1 MKDLKYYIIG
11 SVVLLVF
18 YVMAQFNK
26 PKEIDWTETLS
37 NNDTI
42 PFGTY
47 VAYKQIND
55 IFPGADV
62 VTKREPVYNVLNGSS
77 YKNATYIIISN
88 TANLN
93 KQDYDKLTT
102 FVKNG
107 NDVFIAA
114 TSFGPYFNK
123 ELKVQTQIIFNSDDA
138 VRISFVSKDL
148 STTQYAIEKNC
159 THNYFIRF
167 DTTKA
172 IVLGQ
177 NERHLSNYIKF
188 AMGKGNLYLNA
199 NPLMF
204 SNYSILQEQG
214 AAYSATALSFVK
226 NRSNVIWDEYYSRGR
241 EEVNNDMRV
250 FLKNPGLRWAFN
262 IAFFSLIAFVLYQM
276 KRRQRIIPVIEPL
289 TNTTVEFANVVGQ
302 VYYEQRNNGNIAP
315 KKISYFLEHLR
326 AQYNIRT
333 NVLDDEFTQLLA
345 QKSGTD
351 LALVRELTG
360 QIIVLRS
367 SKSISDSELI
377 ALNQNIESFYKQSS

>member
-26 PKEIDWTETLS
+26 PKEIDWTTTLR

-55 IFPGADV
+55 IFPGANV
-62 VTKREPVYNVLNGSS
+62 ITKREPVYNVLKNHS
-77 YKNATYIIISN
+77 YENAAYIIICSS
-88 TANLN
+88 ANLD
-93 KQDYDKLTT
+93 KQDYDKLTA

-114 TSFGPYFNK
+114 ASFGRYFNK
-123 ELKVQTQIIFNSDDA
+123 ELQVQTQFVFNSDDA
-138 VRISFVSKDL
+138 LRIGFVSKDM
-148 STTQYAIEKNC
+148 STTQYAIEKSC
-159 THNYFIRF
+159 TQNYFTKF
-167 DTTKA
+167 DTTRA
-172 IVLGQ
+172 VVLGE
-177 NERHLSNYIKF
+177 NEKHLSNYIKF
-188 AMGKGNLYLNA
+188 TMGKGNLYLNA

-214 AAYSATALSFVK
+214 AAYSATALSFVQ
-226 NRSNVIWDEYYSRGR
+226 NRANIIWDEYYTRGR
-241 EEVNNDMRV
+241 EEADNDMRV

-262 IAFFSLIAFVLYQM
+262 IAFFGLIAFVLYQM

-302 VYYEQRNNGNIAP
+302 VYYEQRNNSNIAQ
-315 KKISYFLEHLR
+315 KKISYFLEYLR
-326 AQYNIRT
+326 TQYNIRT

-360 QIIVLRS
+360 QIMVLRN

-377 ALNQNIESFYKQSS
+377 VLNQNIESFYKQSS

>member
-11 SVVLLVF
+11 GVALLVF
-18 YVMAQFNK
+18 YLMAQFNK
-26 PKEIDWTETLS
+26 PKVIDWTDTLK
-37 NNDTI
+37 NTDTI

-47 VAYKQIND
+47 VAYRQIND
-55 IFPGADV
+55 IFPGAGIT
-62 VTKREPVYNVLNGSS
+62 TKREPVYNVLHGSN
-77 YKNATYIIISN
+77 YKNSTYIIICKA
-88 TANLN
+88 ANLS

-102 FVKNG
+102 FIKNG

-114 TSFGPYFNK
+114 TSFGPYLNK
-123 ELKVQTQIIFNSDDA
+123 ELGVQTQFIFNSDDA
-138 VRISFVSKDL
+138 VRIGFVSKEL
-148 STTQYAIEKNC
+148 SITQYAIEKSC

-172 IVLGQ
+172 IVLGE
-177 NERHLSNYIKF
+177 NERHLSNYLKF

-204 SNYSILQEQG
+204 SNYSLLQEQG

-226 NRSNVIWDEYYSRGR
+226 NRGNIIWDEYYTRGR
-241 EEVNNDMRV
+241 EEADNDMRV

-262 IAFFSLIAFVLYQM
+262 IAFFGLLAFVIYET

-289 TNTTVEFANVVGQ
+289 TNTTVEFASVVGQ
-302 VYYEQRNNGNIAP
+302 VYYEQRNNSNIAQ

-345 QKSGTD
+345 QKSGAD
-351 LALVRELTG
+351 LALIRELTG
-360 QIIVLRS
+360 QIIVLRN

-377 ALNQNIESFYKQSS
+377 VLNQNIESFYKQSS